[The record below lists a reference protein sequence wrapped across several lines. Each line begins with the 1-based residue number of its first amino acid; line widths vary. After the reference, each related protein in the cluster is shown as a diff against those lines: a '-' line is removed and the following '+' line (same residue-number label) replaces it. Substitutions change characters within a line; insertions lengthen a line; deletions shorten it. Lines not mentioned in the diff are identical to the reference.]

1 MTQHRVENTRVHF
14 WTFSPVSVKSSIY
27 LFLKIHHQG
36 ANQGAT
42 SEADLVRSGAKF
54 TPIEKIAWCATKSS
68 SDPFIIFS
76 GGTNVDNDTKVCR
89 KYCLWGPR
97 IRNTIFFLIESQ
109 GQTDCDD
116 HAGEK
121 RCYSRA

>member
-1 MTQHRVENTRVHF
+1 MTGHTDGKISLWN
-14 WTFSPVSVKSSIY
+14 VKNQDTPQTKFNPHQDRIKKKNDFHVRNQII
-27 LFLKIHHQG
+27 FLIHHQG

-89 KYCLWGPR
+89 KC
-97 IRNTIFFLIESQ
+97 
-109 GQTDCDD
+109 C
-116 HAGEK
+116 
-121 RCYSRA
+121 